1 MNYIVFDLEWNQ
13 PDDGKKTEERVLP
26 FEIIEIGAVKLNEEL
41 EPVSEFNRLI
51 KPQVYHSINWRIK
64 KMLELKPGELE
75 KGTPFP
81 EAATE
86 FLEWCGDDYVFCTWG
101 SQDLTEL
108 QRNMNYYEMPAL
120 SDKPIKYMNVQKM
133 YGAMNGI
140 PSQTRALEGAV
151 DAMGIDKDVPF
162 HRAYSDAYYTSKI
175 LKLIPEEIRKKYKAY
190 DVYHLP
196 KSRKTQLKL
205 KEGEKQIVISTAY
218 PSKEALMEDGI
229 FTAIACANCNG
240 KAVKQKI
247 RWHTLNQKVYDAA
260 GKCKDHGYLASRIR
274 IKHSDDGAVY
284 GEKSTHYIS
293 EEEFLEM
300 KKNMKKKG
308 G

>member
-13 PDDGKKTEERVLP
+13 PEDGLKTEDRVLP

-41 EPVSEFNRLI
+41 DAVSEFNMLI
-51 KPQVYHSINWRIK
+51 KPQVYHSINWRIR

-81 EAATE
+81 EAAGK
-86 FLEWCGDDYVFCTWG
+86 FLEWCGEDHVFCTWG

-108 QRNMNYYEMPAL
+108 QRNMNYHGLPDL
-120 SDKPIKYMNVQKM
+120 SDKPIRYMNVQKM
-133 YGAMNGI
+133 YGVMNGI
-140 PSQTRALEGAV
+140 PSQTKALESAV
-151 DAMGIDKDVPF
+151 DALGIEKDVPF
-162 HRAYSDAYYTSKI
+162 HRAYSDAYYTAKI
-175 LKLIPEEIRKKYKAY
+175 LKLIPEEIRRKYKAY

-196 KSRKTQLKL
+196 KNRKTQIKL

-218 PSKEALMEDGI
+218 PTKEALMDDGI
-229 FTAIACANCNG
+229 FTALNCVKCSG

-247 RWHTLNQKVYDAA
+247 RWHSFNQRVYDAA
-260 GKCKDHGYLASRIR
+260 GKCKEHGYLASRIK
-274 IKHSDDGAVY
+274 IKHSDAGDVY
-284 GEKSTHYIS
+284 GEKATRYIT

-300 KKNMKKKG
+300 RKSLTKHKD
-308 G
+308 

>member
-13 PDDGKKTEERVLP
+13 PDDGLKTEERLLP
-26 FEIIEIGAVKLNEEL
+26 FEIIEIGAVKLDEEL
-41 EPVSEFNRLI
+41 KIVSKFDRLI
-51 KPQVYHSINWRIK
+51 KPQVYDTINWRIR

-81 EAATE
+81 EAAGA
-86 FLEWCGDDYVFCTWG
+86 FLEWCGNDYVFCTWG

-108 QRNMNYYEMPAL
+108 QRNLNYYDMPEL
-120 SDKPIKYMNVQKM
+120 SDRPIKYMNVQKM
-133 YGAMNGI
+133 YGAMNGM

-151 DAMGIDKDVPF
+151 DALGIEKDEPF
-162 HRAYSDAYYTSKI
+162 HRAYADAYYTSKV
-175 LKLIPEEIRKKYKAY
+175 LMLIPEEIRKKYKAY
-190 DVYHLP
+190 DLYHLP
-196 KSRKTQLKL
+196 KSRKNQLKL

-229 FTAIACANCNG
+229 FTALSCANCSG
-240 KAVKQKI
+240 KAVKQRI

-260 GKCKDHGYLASRIR
+260 GRCKEHGYLASRIK

-284 GEKSTHYIS
+284 GEKSTRYIS

-300 KKNMKKKG
+300 KNNIRKK
-308 G
+308 